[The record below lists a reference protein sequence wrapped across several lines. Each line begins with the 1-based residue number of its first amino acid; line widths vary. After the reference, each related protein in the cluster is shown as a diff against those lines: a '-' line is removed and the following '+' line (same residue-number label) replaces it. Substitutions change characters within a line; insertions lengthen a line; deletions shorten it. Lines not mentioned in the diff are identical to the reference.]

1 MENNQDLIWATDFNS
16 ALRARQIIRTKAV
29 TQRIDSVNEAA
40 SIQIAEI
47 VESVKMEA
55 REGQPQDDS

>member
-16 ALRARQIIRTKAV
+16 ALRARQIIRSNAV
-29 TQRIDSVNEAA
+29 TQRIASANEAA
-40 SIQIAEI
+40 SAQIAEI

-55 REGQPQDDS
+55 REGQAQDDS